1 MGFNTAY
8 DVRQDF
14 EALLYQEEDKQA
26 RRLVNLGEFLRGFH
40 RSHPLHCG
48 LFIVCVRY
56 DDLLFCQ
63 HIEREGSS
71 LLLPGQLYHALGTI
85 APSNPWVEMEFLYAV
100 QGGKTRWFF
109 GDIPRNPDGY
119 WKQVDLTQGGS
130 VVDWMANVTG
140 KQKMKISFTHSISTI
155 AHQAKQAK
163 RLERHAARQLNLI
176 SKTVPC
182 FDAVQHGLE
191 TIDPESGLSFKD
203 NHLTL
208 DHIFERIKKSE
219 AANSKRHK
227 EAVDQL

>member
-1 MGFNTAY
+1 MTYVKTSKPCFTRKKIN
-8 DVRQDF
+8 RP
-14 EALLYQEEDKQA
+14 EDKQA
-26 RRLVNLGEFLRGFH
+26 RRLVN
-40 RSHPLHCG
+40 
-48 LFIVCVRY
+48 I
-56 DDLLFCQ
+56 
-63 HIEREGSS
+63 GSS

-85 APSNPWVEMEFLYAV
+85 APSNPWVDMEFLYAV

-119 WKQVDLTQGGS
+119 WKQVGLTQGGS

-140 KQKMKISFTHSISTI
+140 KQKMKKSFTHSISKI

-163 RLERHAARQLNLI
+163 RLERRAARQLNLI

-191 TIDPESGLSFKD
+191 PIDPESGLSFKD
-203 NHLTL
+203 NHETL

-219 AANSKRHK
+219 AAKFKRHK
-227 EAVDQL
+227 ETVDQLSPKLRRSSRRP